1 MAYFINFRDILITL
15 YVFMAVSCM
24 AIPGTLHTTEW
35 RTQLQSLAVAIPKYV
50 HPRHESEI
58 TEWLAIG
65 DSFSAGISADGPL
78 DEINWRCS
86 RFKMSYP
93 SQMQNSDRMP
103 GNNTSR
109 KFTFGS
115 CTGESMSDVVN
126 NQLTLG
132 EPADGAT
139 YPKIG
144 NPQIVTLSVSGND
157 VGFGDI
163 VNNCLYHWYG
173 YHVSYSHL

>member
-1 MAYFINFRDILITL
+1 MAATMLRLFLTLPALLLIVL
-15 YVFMAVSCM
+15 
-24 AIPGTLHTTEW
+24 E
-35 RTQLQSLAVAIPKYV
+35 SLANASGRSHLETQMRSLAAAVPKYID
-50 HPRHESEI
+50 HDQNLEI

-65 DSFSAGISADGPL
+65 DSFSAGISADGPS

-93 SQMQNSDRMP
+93 YQMQTSDQMP
-103 GNNTSR
+103 GNKTSR

-126 NQLTLG
+126 NQIALG
-132 EPADGAT
+132 EPSSGAT

-144 NPQIVTLSVSGND
+144 DPQVVTLSVSGND
-157 VGFGDI
+157 VGFGDV

-173 YHVSYSHL
+173 YHVSFLLL